1 MKKNSD
7 AKMILLATGIAGVF
21 SLSSNAL
28 AYNEPINIKALTP
41 LEKLTPMQRGQVR
54 GKIGLFIDQNPHLN
68 IQKIIFAVDKNGEIY
83 VLDKDQVPGADVDPL
98 AQPSCI
104 E

>member
-21 SLSSNAL
+21 SLGSNAL
-28 AYNEPINIKALTP
+28 AYSEPVNIKSLIP
-41 LEKLTPMQRGQVR
+41 FEKLDPMRRGQVR
-54 GKIGLFIDQNPHLN
+54 GKISMFIDQNPNVN
-68 IQKIIFAVDKNGEIY
+68 IEQVIFAVDKNGEIY
-83 VLDKDQVPGADVDPL
+83 VLDKDQTSGNDIDPL

>member
-7 AKMILLATGIAGVF
+7 AKMILLATGMVGVF

-28 AYNEPINIKALTP
+28 AYADSINVKSLIP
-41 LEKLTPMQRGQVR
+41 LERLEPLQRGQIR
-54 GKIGLFIDQNPHLN
+54 GRISMFIKQNPNLN
-68 IQKIIFAVDKNGEIY
+68 VEQIIFAVDKNGEVY
-83 VLDKDQVPGADVDPL
+83 VLDKNQNSDVILDLL